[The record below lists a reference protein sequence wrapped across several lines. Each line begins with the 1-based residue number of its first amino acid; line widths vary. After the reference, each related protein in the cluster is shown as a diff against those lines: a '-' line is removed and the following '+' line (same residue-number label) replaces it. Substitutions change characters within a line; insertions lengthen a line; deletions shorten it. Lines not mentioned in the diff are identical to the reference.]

1 MSTMCLD
8 LRTIVHSKLIMIR
21 LLASIVVILAIIV
34 AVVSVLSRKQSPSG
48 FDKASLLTVTLEQ
61 NRFFPTSLT
70 VKQGDTVTFTNN
82 DATPHQLASDP
93 HPAHTGYTP
102 LNAGIIAT
110 GSSVT
115 VRFTKKGSFVY
126 HDHLNPTITGKIVV
140 E

>member
-1 MSTMCLD
+1 
-8 LRTIVHSKLIMIR
+8 MIR
-21 LLASIVVILAIIV
+21 LFASIVVILAIIV
-34 AVVSVLSRKQSPSG
+34 AVVSVIARIQPPTG
-48 FDKASLLTVTLEQ
+48 PDKASLLTVTIEQ

-82 DATPHQLASDP
+82 DTNPHQLASDP

-110 GSSVT
+110 GRSVT
-115 VRFTKKGSFVY
+115 VRFTKKGSFGY
-126 HDHLNPTITGKIVV
+126 HDHLNPSITGKIVV